1 MGNGLDTL
9 AYSPS
14 DLDKQI
20 ENMDDNI
27 EWLSY
32 SEFKE
37 TRKILNIL
45 KNMTIDNKDNRLP
58 TEEYKEWS
66 NYLLTSL
73 NKSFLNYEINPDFNN
88 SFNNETNN
96 SSNNSKNIIEKNLE
110 KKLKQEVLYT
120 NNIGDTSL
128 NNGLTWINN
137 DNKPRKRVN
146 NNNYE

>member
-45 KNMTIDNKDNRLP
+45 KNMTIDTKIIDYQLKNIKNGLII
-58 TEEYKEWS
+58 
-66 NYLLTSL
+66 YLLH
-73 NKSFLNYEINPDFNN
+73 
-88 SFNNETNN
+88 
-96 SSNNSKNIIEKNLE
+96 
-110 KKLKQEVLYT
+110 
-120 NNIGDTSL
+120 
-128 NNGLTWINN
+128 
-137 DNKPRKRVN
+137 
-146 NNNYE
+146 

>member
-1 MGNGLDTL
+1 MGNGLDTI

-14 DLDKQI
+14 EMDKLI
-20 ENMDDNI
+20 LNVDDNI

-37 TRKILNIL
+37 TRKILNFL
-45 KNMTIDNKDNRLP
+45 KNMTIDNKYNRLP

-88 SFNNETNN
+88 ETNN

-110 KKLKQEVLYT
+110 KKLKQEGLYA

-146 NNNYE
+146 KNNYE